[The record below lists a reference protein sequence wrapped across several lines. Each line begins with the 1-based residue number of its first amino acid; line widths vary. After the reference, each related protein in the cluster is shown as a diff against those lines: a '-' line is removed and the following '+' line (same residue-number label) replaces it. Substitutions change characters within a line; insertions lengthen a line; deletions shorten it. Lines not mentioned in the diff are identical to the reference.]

1 MAEGRGTFTYRVPAS
16 LFISQDVL
24 EPGGD
29 AELRAFGW
37 GAEGLKFELI
47 GHQSRSNAKNIV
59 FNIEGCPDSAPVCI
73 FQLGQK
79 ASLEVSFK
87 TISTFTSTHLT
98 MSGRYG
104 PARVPIPLIPAEA
117 CDTWGLQCPSEAGV
131 QQTLKIE
138 VPIPRKGW
146 LRGRFEFQ
154 MKLYDGKRALLLC
167 KSFPVEI

>member
-1 MAEGRGTFTYRVPAS
+1 
-16 LFISQDVL
+16 
-24 EPGGD
+24 
-29 AELRAFGW
+29 
-37 GAEGLKFELI
+37 
-47 GHQSRSNAKNIV
+47 
-59 FNIEGCPDSAPVCI
+59 
-73 FQLGQK
+73 
-79 ASLEVSFK
+79 
-87 TISTFTSTHLT
+87 
-98 MSGRYG
+98 MSGQYG

>member
-1 MAEGRGTFTYRVPAS
+1 MKISTILSALIVLGTANPVRAVLY
-16 LFISQDVL
+16 QDCGKST
-24 EPGGD
+24 P
-29 AELRAFGW
+29 W
-37 GAEGLKFELI
+37 
-47 GHQSRSNAKNIV
+47 RSNAKNIV
-59 FNIEGCPDSAPVCI
+59 LNIEGCPDSAPVCI

-104 PARVPIPLIPAEA
+104 PARVPIPLIPTEA
-117 CDTWGLQCPSEAGV
+117 CDTWGLKCPSEAGT

-167 KSFPVEI
+167 KTFPVEI

>member
-1 MAEGRGTFTYRVPAS
+1 MKISIILSALTVLGTVNP
-16 LFISQDVL
+16 V
-24 EPGGD
+24 
-29 AELRAFGW
+29 RAV
-37 GAEGLKFELI
+37 
-47 GHQSRSNAKNIV
+47 NVKNIV

-87 TISTFTSTHLT
+87 TISTFNSTHLT

-104 PARVPIPLIPAEA
+104 PTRVPIPLIPTEA
-117 CDTWGLQCPSEAGV
+117 CDTWGLQCPSEAGA

-146 LRGRFEFQ
+146 LRGQFELQ
-154 MKLYDGKRALLLC
+154 MKLYDGKRDLLLC
-167 KSFPVEI
+167 KTFPVEI